1 MIGDRLDNDI
11 RPARSQGWNTIR
23 ILQGFAKYQL
33 PRDPFNEADCDRG
46 AYRGTRTAFW
56 KDRRRLSVLKLCTQ
70 STCDPCLAFGST
82 P

>member
-33 PRDPFNEADCDRG
+33 PRDPFNEADATAARIEELVPLFGKIGG
-46 AYRGTRTAFW
+46 ASAF
-56 KDRRRLSVLKLCTQ
+56 
-70 STCDPCLAFGST
+70 
-82 P
+82 